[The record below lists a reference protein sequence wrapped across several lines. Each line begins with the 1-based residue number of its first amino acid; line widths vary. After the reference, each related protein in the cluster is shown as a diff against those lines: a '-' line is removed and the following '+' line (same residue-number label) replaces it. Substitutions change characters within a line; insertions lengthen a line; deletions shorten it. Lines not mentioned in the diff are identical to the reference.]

1 MTSSEQAPTRNFKG
15 NRGLAGALAFLLVP
29 IALALPAQAQTVTV
43 LYNFTGGAD
52 GRYPAAGLTTD
63 AAGNFYGT
71 TSEGG
76 YFGSDCGP
84 GCGAVFKLERKGSSW
99 VLFPIYQFHGFDGYY
114 PEARVIFG
122 PDGSL
127 YGTTTYGGLSNAG
140 EVFRLQPPATA
151 CKSALCPWNLTVLHA
166 FTGGADGGHPQY
178 GDVVFDQAGNLYG
191 TTPSGGDPVCNC
203 GVVYE
208 LSPSSG
214 GWTQTVLHSFQQ
226 SGDGEGAFAG
236 VTFDRAGN
244 IYGTTV
250 GGGASGQYGLG
261 TIYKLTPAAGGWTES
276 ILYSFSGEKDGGYP
290 YGGLIIDA
298 SGNLYGV
305 NSSGVVYEL
314 SPASGGWTFTPLY
327 TFNNVY
333 EGSFAAPVMDPAGN
347 LYGTLG
353 IANQMVFR
361 LNDSGGHW
369 TLTGFTYNGS
379 GTDIPIGNVTLDAS
393 GNVYTTASFGG
404 KHVAGYIFE
413 ITP

>member
-1 MTSSEQAPTRNFKG
+1 VVVAIQA
-15 NRGLAGALAFLLVP
+15 AH
-29 IALALPAQAQTVTV
+29 AQTYEVI
-43 LYNFTGGAD
+43 YNFTGGAD
-52 GRYPAAGLTTD
+52 GRYPLAGLTMD

-76 YFGSDCGP
+76 YFGGGCGP
-84 GCGAVFKLERKGSSW
+84 GCGTVFKLEHKGSNW
-99 VLFPIYQFHGFDGYY
+99 VLFPIYQFHGSDGYY

-122 PDGSL
+122 PDGNL
-127 YGTTTYGGLSNAG
+127 YGTITYGGPSGAG
-140 EVFRLQPPATA
+140 EVFRLQPPATT
-151 CKSALCPWNLTVLHA
+151 CNTALCPWSLTVLHA
-166 FTGGADGGHPQY
+166 FTGGADGGRPQY
-178 GDVVFDQAGNLYG
+178 GDLVFDEAGNIYG
-191 TTPSGGDPVCNC
+191 TTPTGGDPICNC

-214 GWTQTVLHSFQQ
+214 GWTQTVLHRFQPVH
-226 SGDGEGAFAG
+226 DGEGPLAG
-236 VTFDRAGN
+236 VTFDSAGN
-244 IYGTTV
+244 IFGTT
-250 GGGASGQYGLG
+250 ASGGISGMYCCGAVYELS
-261 TIYKLTPAAGGWTES
+261 PAGGGGWTES
-276 ILYSFSGEKDGGYP
+276 IIYEFTEENDGGEP

-305 NSSGVVYEL
+305 NLFGVVYEL
-314 SPASGGWTFTPLY
+314 SPSNGAWTFTPLY

-333 EGSFAAPVMDPAGN
+333 EGSFAAPTLDAAGN

-361 LNDSGGHW
+361 LNDTGGDW

-379 GTDIPIGNVTLDAS
+379 GLDIPEGNVILDAG

-404 KHVAGYIFE
+404 KHQSGYIFE